1 MKFILAP
8 LADFTDA
15 PFRKLC
21 FEGGADMAYTEMV
34 SAPALL
40 HAHIPTRKLVAKMP
54 GEGPVVCQIFG
65 SEESDIAAAA
75 REIEKIAGR
84 FAALNLNAGCPMSR
98 IMQTGAGAALM
109 EDPSHIH
116 TLLKAMKENTS
127 LPVTL
132 KTRLGPHKDAPN
144 IFETLDAAESAG
156 AAAIAIHARSTGQK
170 HGGPLNLE
178 LLAEVVRR
186 AKIPVAGNGSIRT
199 AEDAAA
205 MAATGVSA
213 LMIGRS
219 AMTDPWIFA
228 KLKAALSGG
237 EPPTAP
243 TAREICSRH
252 LELILEFRRL
262 LAEELPPEYAPD
274 EDAFAAYK
282 MRTHMIRC
290 FHGFDGAA
298 AFRARAAAVSTVAE
312 VRSVIAA
319 IPDQA

>member
-15 PFRKLC
+15 PFRRLC
-21 FEGGADMAYTEMV
+21 FEGGADIAYTEMV
-34 SAPALL
+34 SAPAII
-40 HAHIPTRKLVAKMP
+40 HAHIPTRKLLAKMP

-65 SEESDIAAAA
+65 SEETDVAAAA

-84 FAALNLNAGCPMSR
+84 FVALDLNAGCPMTR
-98 IMQTGAGAALM
+98 IMQTGAGAALI
-109 EDPSHIH
+109 EDPSRVYA
-116 TLLKAMKENTS
+116 LLKAMKENTS

-132 KTRLGPHKDAPN
+132 KTRLGPHKDTPN
-144 IFETLDAAESAG
+144 IFETLSAAESAG
-156 AAAIAIHARSTGQK
+156 AAAIAVHARSTGQK

-178 LLAEVVRR
+178 LLSEVVKR

-205 MAATGVSA
+205 MAATGVAA

-219 AMTDPWIFA
+219 ALKDPWIFA
-228 KLKAALSGG
+228 KLRAALSGA
-237 EPPTAP
+237 EPPA
-243 TAREICSRH
+243 AHSVRESCARH
-252 LELILEFRRL
+252 LELILEFRRQ

-274 EDAFAAYK
+274 EDTFAAYK

-298 AFRARAAAVSTVAE
+298 AFRARAASASTLAE
-312 VRSVIAA
+312 VRSVIAE
-319 IPDQA
+319 IPD